1 MACAAV
7 YGRVAGGRR
16 PQDRLAGRVGQRDAS
31 HCERKAASVYSH
43 DRRLY
48 RGGGGGGGGG
58 RGGGR
63 GGAGRGD
70 TCMPCPLAWAAPK
83 NRKGVP

>member
-48 RGGGGGGGGG
+48 RVRGGGGAAEGTHVCHAPLHGPL
-58 RGGGR
+58 RKI
-63 GGAGRGD
+63 AKV
-70 TCMPCPLAWAAPK
+70 CPSVRLF
-83 NRKGVP
+83 